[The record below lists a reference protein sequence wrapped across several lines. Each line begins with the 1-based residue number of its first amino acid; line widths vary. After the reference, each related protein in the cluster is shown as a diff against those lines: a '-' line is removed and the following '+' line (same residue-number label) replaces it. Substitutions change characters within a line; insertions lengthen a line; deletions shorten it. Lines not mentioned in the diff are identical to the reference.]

1 MEVIVNTVE
10 VEGAA
15 QGEKP
20 KTEGVKREGAQVQ
33 GPRKGTFRRLWPTHP
48 RLQRLAGRRD

>member
-1 MEVIVNTVE
+1 MNTVE

-20 KTEGVKREGAQVQ
+20 KTEGVSREGAQVQ

-48 RLQRLAGRRD
+48 RLQR